1 MFRKAVLLMCL
12 VLIAS
17 VAMGQQS
24 DAAFWQT
31 PGNTVRDAKGNITY
45 TQTKDP
51 KNFTVK
57 IFDRGHWVTY
67 HYEPNT
73 TKVARV
79 EGPDTSEDYLYD
91 GDNWNGVTVHAH
103 GRSHS
108 IHATDTTVTADDMP
122 PITIVRDEK
131 GRDTAVKRGSDVV
144 ATISY
149 DANGQVRRLTAG
161 AMSLDFNILSSGV
174 REVLTANGTV
184 LVTTVA
190 KAHGK
195 RQLPVSLDPV
205 ADHLGLGSDWR
216 NSVQFNRSATGSLI
230 SVSDA
235 LQRPIAEIVQF
246 GEMSAAFDT
255 QNSPLF
261 YELRLR
267 YAANPVVRA
276 GDGDAFADPTTALA
290 GILPD
295 GLIIP
300 VTGDASPYVS
310 RPGDGAISSLWS
322 VTGGSTPSYRF
333 IVYHEGAK
341 PTATNL
347 RTPPVTSSVAVA
359 SAMSRGRAWTI
370 TPLMMWQ
377 CGSEEHWSCDSSGG
391 SGYCYNY
398 YTPVYCDSSGGG
410 GYDPPPDDS
419 GGGSGGGAG
428 PGNHVTGDAAL
439 TVAVNSAL
447 STAAAKFGN
456 THCSQDLFKDTKLSD
471 GTTSLADVLAQRGT
485 NAASWLS
492 NSLRYVNG
500 FTNGSCASF
509 PAWTLVNDTTVNV
522 CTSFKN
528 LAPSTGAVILI
539 HEELHSLGLT
549 EKPGY
554 PNAAM
559 DASQI
564 TQLVMAYC
572 GA

>member
-1 MFRKAVLLMCL
+1 MFRKAVLLMGL

-45 TQTKDP
+45 TQIKDP

-57 IFDRGHWVTY
+57 IFDRGQWVTY
-67 HYEPNT
+67 HYEPNS
-73 TKVARV
+73 TKVSKV
-79 EGPDTSEDYLYD
+79 EGPDSSEDYLYD

-103 GRSHS
+103 GRSHT
-108 IHATDTTVTADDMP
+108 IHAADIAVVADDMP
-122 PITIVRDEK
+122 GITIVRDAK
-131 GRDTAVKRGSDVV
+131 GRDTSVRRGSDVV

-149 DANGQVRRLTAG
+149 DTNGQVRRLTVG
-161 AMSLDFNILSSGV
+161 AMVLDFSIQSGGV
-174 REVLTANGTV
+174 REALTANGSV

-195 RQLPVSLDPV
+195 RQFPISLDPV
-205 ADHLGLGSDWR
+205 ADQLGLASDWR

-235 LQRPIAEIVQF
+235 LHRPIAEIVQF
-246 GEMSAAFDT
+246 GEMSAVFDT
-255 QNSPLF
+255 TSAPLF
-261 YELRLR
+261 YELRLK
-267 YAANPVVRA
+267 YTANPMVVGA
-276 GDGDAFADPTTALA
+276 GDAFADPTTALN

-300 VTGDASPYVS
+300 VTGDASAYVS
-310 RPGDGAISSLWS
+310 RPGDGAISSLWP

-341 PTATNL
+341 PAATNL
-347 RTPPVTSSVAVA
+347 RTTPVTSSVAVA
-359 SAMSRGRAWTI
+359 NATSRGRGWTI

-391 SGYCYNY
+391 SGYCYDY

-410 GYDPPPDDS
+410 GSGPPPDDS

-447 STAAAKFGN
+447 STAANKFGN
-456 THCSQDLFKDTKLSD
+456 THCSQDLFKDTKLED

-485 NAASWLS
+485 DAASWLS

-528 LAPSTGAVILI
+528 LGASSGAVVLI

-564 TQLVMAYC
+564 TQLVMSYC
-572 GA
+572 GG